1 MDKLTVSKESVVFV
15 DNFPLDSLSLLVEF
29 ICNFEESASLN
40 LHCQWKMLFYAAF
53 NCLAWEARLKI
64 EFRSFMV
71 TNFTT
76 SGDAVTEEDEVM
88 ADVFRGRR

>member
-1 MDKLTVSKESVVFV
+1 M
-15 DNFPLDSLSLLVEF
+15 LVES
-29 ICNFEESASLN
+29 ICNFEESTSLN
-40 LHCQWKMLFYAAF
+40 LHCQWKMLCYAAF
-53 NCLAWEARLKI
+53 KLSRTEAKLKI

-76 SGDAVTEEDEVM
+76 IGGAVTEDEVM